1 MPTGQFYCCAKEQVQ
16 ALYSFIIGDNNNIY
30 IFGNL
35 NEFKEKVN
43 LTNVINVKLMKENI
57 LPHHTK

>member
-16 ALYSFIIGDNNNIY
+16 PLYSFIIGDNNNIY

-43 LTNVINVKLMKENI
+43 LTNVINV
-57 LPHHTK
+57 

>member
-30 IFGNL
+30 FLGNL

-43 LTNVINVKLMKENI
+43 LTNVINV
-57 LPHHTK
+57 